1 MDDEGEKRAI
11 LLSRRGAEDEG
22 EKRAILL
29 SRRCG

>member
-1 MDDEGEKRAI
+1 MDDEGEKGRA
-11 LLSRRGAEDEG
+11 DDVDDDG